1 MAIEFILAIGMHHK
15 AVGLCSQSANVIG
28 VAL

>member
-1 MAIEFILAIGMHHK
+1 MVMEFMLPVGVHHK
-15 AVGLCSQSANVIG
+15 AVGLCSQIANVIG